1 MQKRYDLLDE
11 WGNLVVENLPT
22 YEAAFDYALLKN
34 LRDWDIVVREVS
46 TVRGYGRDPDLH

>member
-22 YEAAFDYALLKN
+22 YEAAFDYALYQN
-34 LRDWDIVVREVS
+34 LRDWTIVVREVS
-46 TVRGYGRDPDLH
+46 TVRGLGRDPDLH